1 MRILLVNPAFD
12 EYSTGLSQSMR
23 RSAQAKWSPFQVGIM
38 PLGLATV
45 AALTPTSIKVDVW
58 DECVNG
64 QITPEDL
71 SAKDYDLIGVTGYI
85 NHAGRMHELGVMFR
99 RQGLLTVVGGPGVS
113 SEPDLFREY
122 FDILFIGEAE
132 YTWPQFITDYEQKTH
147 NNLYRQVGKVDMAH
161 SPAPAWNGIA
171 AGSYMMGSV
180 QTTRGCPFD
189 CEFCDVIYIYGRAT
203 RHKPIARVLEE
214 VSALEELGIERALI
228 CDDNFIGNRRYAKD
242 LLKELRD
249 LNRSFRRPMTFLT
262 NVTLNVA
269 RDDEML
275 ALLADANFG
284 GVFVGIESPN
294 LQSLKEMNKPQNY
307 SVDMVSAVRKIHSY
321 GIIVQS
327 GMIVGFD
334 NDDSSIFDHH
344 FAFLQQTGVPVPMI
358 NLLKAPTGTRL
369 WTRLHKESRV
379 FKQDALRR
387 TSNVEPLT
395 NVIPRR
401 MSMVALLEGYIGLVT
416 RLRDWKNFEQRVQVL
431 LAQVE
436 RPLHNGFRIELSK
449 LVLLVIMLAKMDR
462 DGRRT
467 ALRLLL
473 YTLRHCR
480 FMAERVM
487 AAVAYQYQ
495 EVLRVPH
502 LKGFIAEQVRQ
513 LKAGEMNLEPE
524 QQVFTVPDDFRKS
537 YPSLFPEL
545 YARVHGGLNDKAR
558 AEDALVEV
566 TYDFLTRWG
575 PSFRQ
580 FEDHHRTF
588 LYELC
593 DRTVA
598 SENSNGLT
606 VGTALSGTSIEA
618 SLRGRPSSREQGRP
632 QRDAPT
638 NQNVRLR
645 RLADDVLRCVEQ
657 DLRSIGSARN

>member
-1 MRILLVNPAFD
+1 MLMKKILLVNPAFD

-23 RSAQAKWSPFQVGIM
+23 KSAQARWSPFQVGIM

-45 AALTPTSIKVDVW
+45 AALTPNSIKVEVW

-64 QITPEDL
+64 QITDEDL
-71 SAKDYDLIGVTGYI
+71 SGRDYDLIGVTGYI
-85 NHAGRMHELGVMFR
+85 NHAGRMHELGLMFR
-99 RQGLLTVVGGPGVS
+99 QHGFLTVVGGPGVS
-113 SEPDLFREY
+113 SEPDLFRDY

-132 YTWPQFITDYEQKTH
+132 YTWPQFIVDYERKTH
-147 NNLYRQVGKVDMAH
+147 SNLYRQVGKVDMAH
-161 SPAPAWNGIA
+161 SPLPEWNGIA
-171 AGSYMMGSV
+171 AGSYMMGTV

-214 VSALEELGIERALI
+214 VKALKELGIERALI

-269 RDDEML
+269 RDEEML
-275 ALLADANFG
+275 ALLAEANFG

-294 LQSLKEMNKPQNY
+294 VESLKEMNKPQNY
-307 SVDMVSAVRKIHSY
+307 SVDMISAVRKIHSY
-321 GIIVQS
+321 GMIVQS

-334 NDDSSIFDHH
+334 NDDSTIFDHH
-344 FAFLQQTGVPVPMI
+344 FAFLQETGVPVPMI
-358 NLLKAPTGTRL
+358 NLLKAPTGTKL
-369 WTRLHKESRV
+369 WTRLHKEGRV

-395 NVIPRR
+395 NVIPHR
-401 MSMVALLEGYIGLVT
+401 MTMVALLEGYIGLVT
-416 RLRDWKNFEQRVQVL
+416 RLRDWKNFEQRVHNL
-431 LAQVE
+431 LSEVD
-436 RPLHNGFRIELSK
+436 RPPQGGFRIELNK

-467 ALRLLL
+467 ALRLIL
-473 YTLRHCR
+473 YTLRR
-480 FMAERVM
+480 APFMAERVM
-487 AAVAYQYQ
+487 ASVAYQYQ
-495 EVLRVPH
+495 EALRVPH
-502 LKGFIAEQVRQ
+502 LKLFIAEQIRQ
-513 LKAGEMNLEPE
+513 LKAGEMSLEPE

-537 YPSLFPEL
+537 YPALFPEL
-545 YARVHGGLNDKAR
+545 YVRVQGGLKDKAR

-598 SENSNGLT
+598 SENSREPS
-606 VGTALSGTSIEA
+606 VGA
-618 SLRGRPSSREQGRP
+618 
-632 QRDAPT
+632 APT
-638 NQNVRLR
+638 THTKAHLR